1 MRRAALFLLSLAV
14 CYAQQRADTIY
25 DEAKVPAYT
34 LPDVLAGVRDA
45 KDWPARRQQIVE
57 IYRTQ
62 VFGRSPG
69 RPANQSFEVQGVDR
83 QALGGRGV
91 RKLVT
96 ISFGSG
102 PKLHLLVYLP
112 TAKKPAPVFLAVSF
126 SGNQTICADPAVP
139 LAEEWVRDPVT
150 KEMAKRTAGA
160 SSRGRAAAQWQL
172 DKILEHGYGLATMYY
187 GEIEPD
193 FDGGM
198 RYGVRPL
205 FFKSG
210 EAAPAADEWGA
221 IGAWAWGLSR
231 AMDYLETDGDVDAKR
246 VAVFGHSR
254 LGKTAL
260 WAGAQD
266 TRFAMVISNESGE
279 GGAAI
284 SRRDYG
290 ERTQDLNTHFPYWF
304 CANFRQYNGREDAMP
319 FDSHFLLALVAPRPL
334 YVASAE
340 GDQWSD
346 PRGEFLGAF
355 HASRVY
361 ELLGKRGLGTDRMP
375 AAHQPIQHTV
385 AYHIRAGKHDVTAY
399 DWEQYLKFADAQWR

>member
-1 MRRAALFLLSLAV
+1 MRWSALLLLPLAA
-14 CYAQQRADTIY
+14 AQQRPDVIY
-25 DEAKVPAYT
+25 DEARVPAYT
-34 LPDVLAGVRDA
+34 LPDVLGQVRDA
-45 KDWPARRQQIVE
+45 DGWAARRQE
-57 IYRTQ
+57 ILELYRSE

-69 RPANQSFEVQGVDR
+69 RPNQAKFTVESAEKS
-83 QALGGRGV
+83 ALEGRAV

-96 ISFGSG
+96 ISFQGG
-102 PKLHLLVYLP
+102 PQLHLLVYTP
-112 TAKKPAPVFLAVSF
+112 AGKKPAPLFLGLSF
-126 SGNQTICADPAVP
+126 AGNQTICDDPGIP
-139 LAEEWVRDPVT
+139 LAEEWDSKTRVKHSAPET
-150 KEMAKRTAGA
+150 
-160 SSRGRAAAQWQL
+160 SRGRSSAQWQV
-172 DKILEHGYGLATMYY
+172 DKILARGYGLATIYY
-187 GEIEPD
+187 GDIEPD

-205 FFKSG
+205 FFRPG
-210 EAAPAADEWGA
+210 QTEPAPDEWGA
-221 IGAWAWGLSR
+221 IAAWAWGLSR
-231 AMDYLETDGDVDAKR
+231 AMDYLETDADVDKAR

-290 ERTQDLNTHFPYWF
+290 ERTKDLNTHFPHWF
-304 CANFRQYNGREDAMP
+304 CANFRKYNDAEDRMP
-319 FDSHFLLALVAPRPL
+319 FDSHFLLSLIAPRPL

-355 HASRVY
+355 HASRVW
-361 ELLGKRGLGTDRMP
+361 ELLGKQGIGTDRMP
-375 AAHQPIQHTV
+375 GIEQPIMHTV
-385 AYHIRAGKHDVTAY
+385 GYHIRSGKHDVTAY
-399 DWEQYLKFADAQWR
+399 DWDQYLKFADLQWRR